1 MSHPS
6 RWKTFLFPPASAQ
19 SLERRQ
25 AEPRLRAGT
34 ALTLLLV
41 GLTLALALAL
51 DPAWAQQQTGGPP
64 TMKLPSGVENN
75 DPMGVFWAAGRF
87 LLEVLLILGGAAF
100 FIIAVAVTV
109 GKFMEVSRQH
119 GSLAEVIPVAGM
131 ALFLMLIAGLLLT
144 IGWNMLT
151 QTTLTY

>member
-6 RWKTFLFPPASAQ
+6 RWKTVLFPPASAQ
-19 SLERRQ
+19 LLECRQ

-34 ALTLLLV
+34 ALVLLLV
-41 GLTLALALAL
+41 GLTLALALVL
-51 DPAWAQQQTGGPP
+51 EPAWAQQQTGGPP
-64 TMKLPSGVENN
+64 TMKLPSGVEKNA
-75 DPMGVFWAAGRF
+75 PMGVFWAAGRF

>member
-1 MSHPS
+1 VSHPS
-6 RWKTFLFPPASAQ
+6 RLKAIFFPPASPPP
-19 SLERRQ
+19 LERRR
-25 AEPRLRAGT
+25 AEPRLWAGA
-34 ALTLLLV
+34 ALALLLV

-51 DPAWAQQQTGGPP
+51 DPVWAQQQTGGPP

>member
-1 MSHPS
+1 MCYPVRLNAFPLLSTSAGLLKHRRANS
-6 RWKTFLFPPASAQ
+6 RV
-19 SLERRQ
+19 Q
-25 AEPRLRAGT
+25 AGVVLA
-34 ALTLLLV
+34 LLLV
-41 GLTLALALAL
+41 VLALAL

-64 TMKLPSGVENN
+64 VMKLPSGVENN

-100 FIIAVAVTV
+100 FIIAVAVTI

-151 QTTLTY
+151 QTTLNY